1 MRYIVHVT
9 KKAQKDIDNA
19 AEYIRTSLSNPQAAY
34 NLVLKARQVFNNLT
48 AFPESNRIVSD
59 SVLSSWGIRFAVV
72 NNYLAFYIIVDDTV
86 HIVRFLYSRRNWA
99 YILKQGID
107 LE

>member
-1 MRYIVHVT
+1 MNYSVHVT
-9 KKAQKDIDNA
+9 KKARKDVIEA
-19 AEYIRTSLSNPQAAY
+19 ADYIEFNLRNPTAAD
-34 NLVLKARQVFNNLT
+34 NLVDDFERKVSTLSE
-48 AFPESNRIVSD
+48 FPERNRIVD
-59 SVLSSWGIRFAVV
+59 DALLRSWGIRFAMV
-72 NNYLAFYIIVDDTV
+72 NNYLAFYVIIDDTV

>member
-1 MRYIVHVT
+1 MRYSVHVT
-9 KKAQKDIDNA
+9 KKAQTDMDNT
-19 AEYIRTSLSNPQAAY
+19 AEYIRTTLSNPQAAY
-34 NLVLKARQVFNNLT
+34 NLVLKTSQVLDT
-48 AFPESNRIVSD
+48 LAAFPESNRIVD
-59 SVLSSWGIRFAVV
+59 DALLRSWGIRFAMV
-72 NNYLAFYIIVDDTV
+72 NNYLAFYVIIDDTV